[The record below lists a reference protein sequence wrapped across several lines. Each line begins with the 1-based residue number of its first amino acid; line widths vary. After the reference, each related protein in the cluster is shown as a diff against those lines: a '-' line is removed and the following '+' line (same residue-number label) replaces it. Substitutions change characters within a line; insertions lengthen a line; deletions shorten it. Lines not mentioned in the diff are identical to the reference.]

1 MALGTGLA
9 GGREDLGRP
18 VDIAPASPVSLN
30 EINDLPTELLSD
42 PIDLYNV
49 SLVTKEYN
57 ILNFV
62 HIFLE

>member
-1 MALGTGLA
+1 LALGTGLA

-18 VDIAPASPVSLN
+18 VDIAPATPVSLN

-49 SLVTKEYN
+49 SFITIE
-57 ILNFV
+57 
-62 HIFLE
+62 